1 MTIQFPG
8 ANSDEDTGI
17 GGPYQGFPVTH
28 RSIVAEAA
36 SDDSERRT
44 LAYEAI
50 IGSYWK
56 PAYKYIRI
64 KWRQSNEDAKD
75 LTQSFF
81 ATSMEKQFFAS
92 YNPDRAGFRTFLRT
106 CIDHFVSNEK
116 KSGDRL
122 KRGGAAIH
130 LALDFEGA
138 ENELNKVEVI
148 DELSMDDYFR
158 HEWVRS
164 LFSIAVEHLKSECEQ
179 KGKSVHF
186 ELFELYD
193 LEECTSEKLS
203 YADLAERF
211 QIPVTAATNYLAFA
225 RREFRRIVLLKLRE
239 LTGSDDEFR
248 TEARMLLGV
257 DIP

>member
-1 MTIQFPG
+1 MTFQFPG
-8 ANSDEDTGI
+8 SISDEDTGI

-56 PAYKYIRI
+56 TAYKYIP
-64 KWRQSNEDAKD
+64 
-75 LTQSFF
+75 
-81 ATSMEKQFFAS
+81 TSMEKQFFAS
-92 YNPDRAGFRTFLRT
+92 YNPVRAGFRTFLRT
-106 CIDHFVSNEK
+106 CIDHFVANEK
-116 KSGDRL
+116 KAGDRL
-122 KRGGAAIH
+122 KRGGRAIH

-138 ENELNKVEVI
+138 ENELKKVEVI
-148 DELSMDDYFR
+148 EELSLDDYFR

-164 LFSIAVEHLKSECEQ
+164 LFSIAVEQLKSECEQ
-179 KGKSVHF
+179 NGKSVHF
-186 ELFELYD
+186 ELFNLYD
-193 LEECTSEKLS
+193 LEECTGEKLS